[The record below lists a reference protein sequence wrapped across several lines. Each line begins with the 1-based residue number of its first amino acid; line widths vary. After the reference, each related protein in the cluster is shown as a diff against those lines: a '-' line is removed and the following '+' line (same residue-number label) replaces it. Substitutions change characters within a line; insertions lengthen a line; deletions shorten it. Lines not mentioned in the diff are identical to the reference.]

1 MHVIISVM
9 GKDRPGI
16 IAKISTKLYEYNAN
30 ILDLSQTVLREDEIF
45 TMVTLVDIGN
55 ITATFVEFKDALAKA
70 GEEIGVEVQ
79 VRREE
84 LFSSMHRV

>member
-1 MHVIISVM
+1 MNVIISVM

-16 IAKISTKLYEYNAN
+16 IAKISGKLFEYNAN
-30 ILDLSQTVLREDEIF
+30 ILDLSQTVLRENEIF
-45 TMVTLVDIGN
+45 TMVTLADVAKIN
-55 ITATFVEFKDALAKA
+55 VSFAEFREGMEQA

-84 LFSSMHRV
+84 LFTKMHRV

>member
-1 MHVIISVM
+1 MNVIISVM
-9 GKDRPGI
+9 GKDKPGI
-16 IAKISTKLYEYNAN
+16 IAKVSTKLYEYNAN

-45 TMVTLVDIGN
+45 TMVTLVN
-55 ITATFVEFKDALAKA
+55 MEKVTASFAEFKEALVKA

>member
-9 GKDRPGI
+9 GKDKPGI
-16 IAKISTKLYEYNAN
+16 VAKISTKLYEFNAN

-45 TMVTLVDIGN
+45 TMVTLADLEKV
-55 ITATFVEFKDALAKA
+55 TVPFAEFKDALIQV

>member
-1 MHVIISVM
+1 MNVIISVM

-16 IAKISTKLYEYNAN
+16 IAKVSTKLYEYNAN
-30 ILDLSQTVLREDEIF
+30 ILDLSQTVLRENEIF
-45 TMVTLVDIGN
+45 TMVTLVDMSKV
-55 ITATFVEFKDALAKA
+55 TAPFVEFKEALVKA
-70 GEEIGVEVQ
+70 GEEIGVEIQ

>member
-1 MHVIISVM
+1 MHVIISAV
-9 GKDRPGI
+9 GKDKPGI
-16 IAKISTKLYEYNAN
+16 ISKISTKLYEYNAN

-45 TMVTLVDIGN
+45 TMVTLADLEK
-55 ITATFVEFKDALAKA
+55 ATVPFAEFKQALEQA

>member
-1 MHVIISVM
+1 MNVIISVM

-16 IAKISTKLYEYNAN
+16 IAKISSKLYECNAN
-30 ILDLSQTVLREDEIF
+30 ILDLSQTVLRENEIF
-45 TMVTLVDIGN
+45 TMVTLADISAAN
-55 ITATFVEFKDALAKA
+55 VPFAEFREALEKA

-84 LFSSMHRV
+84 LFTTMHRV